1 MSTLSRRS
9 TRLRV
14 AGIFCV
20 SLLALATLIISRAD
34 HGASSTSEQLSTDID
49 AAGASGV
56 TVSWISPPTQTSS
69 RFLAYEIRFSE
80 PVRGVTAS
88 DFSAVGAAGPCTFT
102 VPAPTKEYSTKY
114 SVLMSCLGIGTIA
127 PTFTASSVSSES
139 LDASSVSG
147 TLTGADVS
155 IIAGTVITVTKIGS
169 GSGTVTSNLSGIT
182 CGLLCTGAFPPGTKL
197 TLTAVAQPG
206 DMFVGW
212 SGACTG
218 TSTCVVTLT
227 TSQTAIA
234 QFEQAGTL
242 IVTKMG
248 TGQGTVSAKTTTLNC
263 GPVCRSSVR
272 LGQSVTLTALPAR
285 TSVFVGWLGACSG
298 AGACV
303 LPVPLSDDYFVYA
316 VFAPR

>member
-1 MSTLSRRS
+1 MSTPSRRS

-20 SLLALATLIISRAD
+20 TLLALAALIINRAG
-34 HGASSTSEQLSTDID
+34 HGASVASERSSTDID
-49 AAGASGV
+49 AAGPSGV

-69 RFLAYEIRFSE
+69 RFLAYEIHFSD

-88 DFSAVGAAGPCTFT
+88 DFSSVGPAGPCTFT
-102 VPAPTKEYSTKY
+102 VPAPTKDYSTKY
-114 SVLMSCLGIGTIA
+114 SVLMSCPGVGTVA
-127 PTFTASSVSSES
+127 PTFTATSVSSES
-139 LDASSVSG
+139 LDATSVSG
-147 TLTGADVS
+147 TLTGDDVN
-155 IIAGTVITVTKIGS
+155 IIAGTVITVAKIGS
-169 GSGTVTSNLSGIT
+169 GSGTVTSNLSGIN
-182 CGLLCTGAFPPGTKL
+182 CGLMCTGAFPPGTKL

-206 DMFVGW
+206 DMFIGW

-234 QFEQAGTL
+234 QFEQAGTV

-248 TGQGTVSAKTTTLNC
+248 TGQGTVSAKATTLNC
-263 GPVCRSSVR
+263 GPVCRSAVR
-272 LGQSVTLTALPAR
+272 LGQSITLTALPMR

-298 AGACV
+298 SGPCV

-316 VFAPR
+316 IFAPR